1 MIARARK
8 HGGIVGRKLI
18 NKLPFYYGW
27 IIVFLAGMAL
37 FFTGPG
43 QTFSFSMF
51 IDEFINEYGWSRT
64 AVSNMYTIATIIS
77 GSTMFFVGKFIDK
90 IGVKKVAI
98 GATIILGIGCIY
110 NSFIVSLPMLF
121 VGFFIGRFSGQGTLE
136 LAGTSIVPHWFVK
149 KRGLTMMLAALGG
162 TVASA
167 VYPLLNDYL
176 ITSFGWQIAYRT
188 IGIMGIVLFVPLAW
202 LLLYDKPEDI
212 GLYPDNV
219 KEDDEDSYSFAEVMA
234 DDKNSFEL
242 DQVVK
247 TPAFWILLFIMAQ
260 SSFVGTGVTF
270 NFVSILNE
278 NGYDRLFAARI
289 LGISPVFGFGA
300 TFFIGTIVDKLK
312 KPNILLGFAL
322 IANGLAYLLLLSASN
337 LAPYI
342 YAVTLGLS
350 GAMARFTAGYLRPAY
365 FGRKHIASI
374 LGLFAIV
381 NVIASGLGV
390 LPFGIVYDTFGT
402 YKGILIVV
410 GCLPIIVGFLSFSLR
425 KPDKSEY
432 I

>member
-1 MIARARK
+1 MRK
-8 HGGIVGRKLI
+8 KLI
-18 NKLPFYYGW
+18 NKIPFYYGW

-98 GATIILGIGCIY
+98 GATIVLGIGCIY

-136 LAGTSIVPHWFVK
+136 LAGSSIVPHWFVK
-149 KRGLTMMLAALGG
+149 RRGLTMMLAALGG

-167 VYPLLNDYL
+167 VYPLLNDFL
-176 ITSFGWQIAYRT
+176 ITSFGWKIAYRT
-188 IGIMGIVLFVPLAW
+188 IGIMGIVLFVPLAY

-219 KEDDEDSYSFAEVMA
+219 REDDEDSYSFAEVMA

-242 DQVVK
+242 EQVIK

-289 LGISPVFGFGA
+289 LGIAPVFGFFA
-300 TFFIGTIVDKLK
+300 TIFIGTIIDKLK

-322 IANGLAYLLLLSASN
+322 IANGLAYLALLSASTV
-337 LAPYI
+337 APYI

-350 GAMARFTAGYLRPAY
+350 GAMVRFIASYLRPSY

-374 LGLFAIV
+374 LGLFAII

-390 LPFGIVYDTFGT
+390 LPFGIVYDNFGT
-402 YKGILIVV
+402 YKGILTAVA
-410 GCLPIIVGFLSFSLR
+410 CSPIIVGLLSFTLR
-425 KPDKSEY
+425 KPDKSKY